1 MQQGLNLLEIIHKG
15 AIATYP
21 LIVMSVISVAVVLE
35 RLWSLRNIGTVT
47 LRLS

>member
-35 RLWSLRNIGTVT
+35 RL
-47 LRLS
+47 